1 MFVVLSSLMLI
12 RGKNKIN
19 HTNSEARFHAG
30 FVATSFFL
38 LVFIHFTALGNF
50 NFSQENLQS
59 KQGKTSYQPI
69 HHHSQ
74 SGTSVPVAELLRE
87 TEVEEKSLTDE
98 DSSFYT
104 NLSLHTI
111 ENLITP
117 ENLQL
122 QFLRSLQNRPTRS
135 LFILHHSWKS
145 FLI

>member
-1 MFVVLSSLMLI
+1 MFVVLRLQMLI
-12 RGKNKIN
+12 QGKNKIKYS
-19 HTNSEARFHAG
+19 NSEARFHAG

-38 LVFIHFTALGNF
+38 LVFIHFAALVNF
-50 NFSQENLQS
+50 NFNQGNLQS
-59 KQGKTSYQPI
+59 KQGKTSYQPV

-74 SGTSVPVAELLRE
+74 SGTTIPVAELLRE
-87 TEVEEKSLTDE
+87 TEVEEKSFTD
-98 DSSFYT
+98 DDTSLST

-111 ENLITP
+111 ESSVTP

-122 QFLRSLQNRPTRS
+122 QFLQSLQNRPTRS